1 VDPLT
6 DTPRGYM
13 YNKSIERGG
22 AMANGKRGVILPP
35 TRKEASQRLN
45 RIEGQIKGI
54 KKMVDEGR
62 YCVEVLGQLSAVH
75 EALRGV
81 GKIIMRN
88 YLGNCVTSS
97 LRSGSSKK
105 AKETYSELMDL
116 IYKFAK

>member
-1 VDPLT
+1 
-6 DTPRGYM
+6 
-13 YNKSIERGG
+13 
-22 AMANGKRGVILPP
+22 MANDRRGVIVPP
-35 TRKEASQRLN
+35 TRREAAQRLN

-54 KKMVDEGR
+54 KKMVEEGR

-105 AKETYSELMDL
+105 AKETYSELMDV

>member
-1 VDPLT
+1 
-6 DTPRGYM
+6 
-13 YNKSIERGG
+13 
-22 AMANGKRGVILPP
+22 MANDKKGVIVPP

-45 RIEGQIKGI
+45 RIEGQIKGV
-54 KKMVDEGR
+54 KKMVEEGR

-105 AKETYSELMDL
+105 AKETYSELMDV

>member
-1 VDPLT
+1 
-6 DTPRGYM
+6 
-13 YNKSIERGG
+13 
-22 AMANGKRGVILPP
+22 MANDRKGVIVLP

-45 RIEGQIKGI
+45 RIEGQIKGV
-54 KKMVDEGR
+54 KKMVEEGR

-105 AKETYSELMDL
+105 AKETYSELMDV

>member
-1 VDPLT
+1 
-6 DTPRGYM
+6 
-13 YNKSIERGG
+13 
-22 AMANGKRGVILPP
+22 MANGRKSVILAP
-35 TRKEASQRLN
+35 TRKEASQRLS

-54 KKMVDEGR
+54 KKMVEERR

-105 AKETYSELMDL
+105 AKETYSELMDV

>member
-1 VDPLT
+1 
-6 DTPRGYM
+6 
-13 YNKSIERGG
+13 
-22 AMANGKRGVILPP
+22 MANDRKGVIVPP

-45 RIEGQIKGI
+45 RIEGQIKGV
-54 KKMVDEGR
+54 KKMVEEGR

-105 AKETYSELMDL
+105 AKETYSELMDV